1 MSKRQRDS
9 REYARQMRMI
19 QERATARRGRMRVAY
34 SAIGAVLLVFV
45 VMGLVK
51 LGTAGGGGGGE
62 SPSAVPTG
70 AAAEAIISGITSV
83 PAATLDAVG
92 AGAKPSLPTALTGQ
106 PALTDGGKPLVLYV
120 GAEYCPFCAAQR
132 WPVVIALSR
141 FGTFSG
147 LTLTTSAADDTYPN
161 TPTVSFHGVTYT
173 SQYLSFQGVETTTN
187 KRVNGQYQPL
197 DQLTPAQQQVL
208 QKYNAAPY
216 VPSDS
221 AGAIPFVDFANKAIQ
236 AGASYSPA
244 LLADHTHQQILD
256 AVKDP
261 NSQVG
266 RAIGGSANALT
277 ALLCKITGNQ
287 PGDVC
292 SSAAVQAYQ
301 GEFANVGK

>member
-19 QERATARRGRMRVAY
+19 QERAAARRGRMRVAY

-51 LGTAGGGGGGE
+51 LGTAGGGGGE

-147 LTLTTSAADDTYPN
+147 LTLTASAADDTYPN
-161 TPTVSFHGVTYT
+161 TPTVSFHGATYT

-187 KRVNGQYQPL
+187 KRVNGQYQQL

-236 AGASYSPA
+236 AGASYSPE
-244 LLADHTHQQILD
+244 LLADHTHQQVLD
-256 AVKDP
+256 AVKDS

-266 RAIGGSANALT
+266 RAINGSANALT

>member
-9 REYARQMRMI
+9 RDYARRMRMI

-62 SPSAVPTG
+62 EPSALPTG
-70 AAAEAIISGITSV
+70 AAAEAVITGLTSV
-83 PAATLDAVG
+83 PATTLDTVA
-92 AGAKPSLPTALTGQ
+92 AGTKPTLPSALTGQ
-106 PALTDGGKPLVLYV
+106 PALTDGGKPLILYV

-141 FGTFSG
+141 FGTFTG
-147 LTLTTSAADDTYPN
+147 LSLTTSAADDTYPN
-161 TPTVSFHGVTYT
+161 TPTVSFHGATYT

-187 KRVNGQYQPL
+187 KRVNGQYAPL

-216 VPSDS
+216 VPADS
-221 AGAIPFVDFANKAIQ
+221 AGAIPFIDFGNKALQ
-236 AGASYSPA
+236 AGASFSPQ
-244 LLADHTHQQILD
+244 LLADHSHQQVVD
-256 AVKDP
+256 AIKDP
-261 NSQVG
+261 NSQLG
-266 RAIGGSANALT
+266 RAVDGSANAMT
-277 ALLCKITGNQ
+277 ALLCKITGGQ

-292 SSAAVQAYQ
+292 TSAAVKAYQ
-301 GEFANVGK
+301 GEFANVGQ

>member
-9 REYARQMRMI
+9 RDYARRMRLI
-19 QERATARRGRMRVAY
+19 QERATARRSRMRTAY

-51 LGTAGGGGGGE
+51 LGSGGGG
-62 SPSAVPTG
+62 SAAPSALPSG
-70 AAAEAIISGITSV
+70 ASAESIVSGVTSV
-83 PAATLDAVG
+83 PATTLDTVA

-106 PALTDGGKPLVLYV
+106 PALTDGGKPLILYV

-147 LTLTTSAADDTYPN
+147 LTLTTSAADDSYPN
-161 TPTVSFHGVTYT
+161 TPTLSFHGSTYQ

-187 KRVNGQYQPL
+187 TRKNGQYGQL
-197 DQLTPAQQQVL
+197 DTLTAAQQQVVA
-208 QKYNAAPY
+208 KYNAAPF
-216 VPSDS
+216 VPADS
-221 AGAIPFVDFANKAIQ
+221 AGAIPFIDFANKALQ
-236 AGASYSPA
+236 AGASYSPQ
-244 LLADHTHQQILD
+244 LLADHTHQQVLD
-256 AVKDP
+256 AIKNPD
-261 NSQVG
+261 SQVG
-266 RAIGGSANALT
+266 RAIDGSANAMT

-292 SSAAVQAYQ
+292 SSAAVKAFQ
-301 GEFANVGK
+301 GEFANVGQ